1 MNWVLTSVV
10 NRTYAATHLAGD
22 HVSPVIKSIYL
33 GLAML
38 LLIACGGR
46 ARAGYTSQQQTVDGL
61 TVVLERPQQ
70 IAVLQDY
77 EFFVTLT
84 DSAGKRVDG
93 ATVFLE
99 QDMPAM
105 KMNSNQPLGEPLGN
119 GQYRLRGVFTM
130 DGAWQLVVHAS
141 LAGKE
146 YTARF
151 EQQVR
156 PQS

>member
-1 MNWVLTSVV
+1 MLVL
-10 NRTYAATHLAGD
+10 A
-22 HVSPVIKSIYL
+22 
-33 GLAML
+33 
-38 LLIACGGR
+38 ACGGA
-46 ARAGYTSQQQTVDGL
+46 ARAGYSSQQQTVDDL
-61 TVVLERPQQ
+61 TMTLERPQQ
-70 IAVLQDY
+70 VAVLQDY
-77 EFFVTLT
+77 EFFVTLS

-105 KMNSNQPLGEPLGN
+105 RMNSNQPLGEPLGN

-141 LAGKE
+141 VGGKE
-146 YTARF
+146 YVARF
-151 EQQVR
+151 DQQVA

>member
-1 MNWVLTSVV
+1 MLT
-10 NRTYAATHLAGD
+10 T
-22 HVSPVIKSIYL
+22 VIKSICL
-33 GLAML
+33 ALAML
-38 LLIACGGR
+38 ILIACGGG
-46 ARAGYTSQQQTVDGL
+46 ARAGYASQQQTVDGL
-61 TVVLERPQQ
+61 TITLERPQQ

-77 EFFVTLT
+77 EFFVTLS
-84 DSAGKRVDG
+84 DSVGKRVDG

-141 LAGKE
+141 VAGKE

-151 EQQVR
+151 EQQVA

>member
-1 MNWVLTSVV
+1 MHRVLT
-10 NRTYAATHLAGD
+10 TG
-22 HVSPVIKSIYL
+22 IKSLCL
-33 GLAML
+33 GLAMFML
-38 LLIACGGR
+38 LACGGGT
-46 ARAGYTSQQQTVDGL
+46 RAGYASQQQTVDGL
-61 TVVLERPQQ
+61 TVTLERPQQ

-84 DSAGKRVDG
+84 DSTGKRVES

-105 KMNSNQPLGEPLGN
+105 KMNSNQPLGEPIGN

-141 LAGKE
+141 VAGKE

-151 EQQVR
+151 EQQVT